1 MPSGSG
7 VRARA
12 PLAGRLDASRKVA
25 RRYGLGRR
33 AIRVARGSASRS
45 AAGEQVL
52 VLRFTAAA
60 KRRLRGARRVDL
72 TLRLTLGQGGETSS
86 VRRAVRLRR

>member
-1 MPSGSG
+1 M
-7 VRARA
+7 
-12 PLAGRLDASRKVA
+12 
-25 RRYGLGRR
+25 
-33 AIRVARGSASRS
+33 
-45 AAGEQVL
+45 
-52 VLRFTAAA
+52 LRFTAAA